1 MSMRMRTTRR
11 GRFAA
16 AVAVCLLWAAAAVAD
31 TCAPSTLDLRDAD
44 TSLRFAVEV
53 MDTESGR
60 AQGLMNRES
69 LPKFSGMLFVY
80 PEPGPVA
87 FWMKNTLIPLD
98 MLFFDETGTLVNIHE
113 NARPLDETPIP
124 GGNDILY
131 VLEING
137 GLATQLGIDIGAE
150 LRHPALDQD
159 NAAWSCVE

>member
-1 MSMRMRTTRR
+1 MTRHAA
-11 GRFAA
+11 FAGIFGA
-16 AVAVCLLWAAAAVAD
+16 ALLWAAAAMAD
-31 TCAPSTLDLRDAD
+31 TCAPGTLDLRDPD
-44 TSLRFAVEV
+44 TALRFSVEV
-53 MDTESGR
+53 MDTEAGR

-124 GGNDILY
+124 GGTDILY

-137 GLATQLGIDIGAE
+137 GLAAELGIDLGAE
-150 LRHPALDQD
+150 LRHPALDQEI
-159 NAAWSCVE
+159 AAWPCAA

>member
-1 MSMRMRTTRR
+1 MRMTRR
-11 GRFAA
+11 AAFAGALGA
-16 AVAVCLLWAAAAVAD
+16 ALFWAAAAVAES
-31 TCAPSTLDLRDAD
+31 CAPATLDLRDSD
-44 TSLRFAVEV
+44 TALRFSVEV
-53 MDTESGR
+53 MDTEADR

-124 GGNDILY
+124 GGNDIVY

-137 GLATQLGIDIGAE
+137 GLAAELGIDLGAE
-150 LRHPALDQD
+150 LRHPALDQES
-159 NAAWSCVE
+159 AAWPCAA